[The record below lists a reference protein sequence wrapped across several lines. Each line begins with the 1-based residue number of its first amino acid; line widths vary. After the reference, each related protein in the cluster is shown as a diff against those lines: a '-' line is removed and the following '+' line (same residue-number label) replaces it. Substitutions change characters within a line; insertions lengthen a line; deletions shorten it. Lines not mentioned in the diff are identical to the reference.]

1 MWSSL
6 MDQLH
11 KQEFTSLLAVVPSNV
26 VRAHLLSYVSL
37 VARAW
42 FLAHPNTL
50 SFHLSST
57 HFFITLRI
65 HFDIPHPIVPH
76 FS

>member
-1 MWSSL
+1 

-11 KQEFTSLLAVVPSNV
+11 KQEFTSLLANAPSNV
-26 VRAHLLSYVSL
+26 VRAHLYSYVGL
-37 VARAW
+37 IARAW
-42 FLAHPNTL
+42 LLARLSTL

-57 HFFITLRI
+57 HFLIALRI
-65 HFDIPHPIVPH
+65 HFNIPHPIVSH

>member
-1 MWSSL
+1 

-11 KQEFTSLLAVVPSNV
+11 KQEFTSLLVVAPSNV
-26 VRAHLLSYVSL
+26 VRAHLPSYVGL
-37 VARAW
+37 AARAW
-42 FLAHPNTL
+42 FLARPNTL

-57 HFFITLRI
+57 HFLITLHI